1 MEPSICVVIPSHNCL
16 NFLPLALASVWTQ
29 SLPAREVWVVDDG
42 SDDGT
47 TEWLQRQKMIHPRL
61 HSLRLEGVGCSAARN
76 AAIALTQCDWVAFLD
91 ADDTWRPDKLRQQW
105 QALANRPEAAMCF
118 TNYMHVKPDG
128 ESIIDCFSFWPD
140 FRRYAPVLPNYIT
153 PQQLLAENVVGT
165 STVMARRQAIEAVG
179 GFDTR
184 LASASDWELW
194 LKIAKAYPTIA
205 LPDCHCDYLM
215 RPGSISM
222 ARLKRLNAMTEILKR
237 HKTDFGQHPAAIHS
251 AVARINLGYAE
262 WYQEQREFGRALMYQ
277 LKALWN
283 RYDERGVKRVGRLM
297 IQMVSSRP

>member
-16 NFLPLALASVWTQ
+16 DYLPRALNSVWKQ
-29 SLPAREVWVVDDG
+29 SLPAREIWVIDDG

-47 TEWLQRQKMIHPRL
+47 TEWLQTQKMIHPKL
-61 HSLRLEGVGCSAARN
+61 NSLRLEGVGCSAARN
-76 AAIALTQCDWVAFLD
+76 AAIALTQCDWIAFLD
-91 ADDTWRPDKLRQQW
+91 ADDTWHPDKLRSQW
-105 QALANRPEAAMCF
+105 QVLVNRPDAALCF
-118 TNYMHVKPDG
+118 TNYMHINPEG
-128 ESIIDCFSFWPD
+128 EQIIDCFSFWPE
-140 FRRYAPVLPNYIT
+140 FQRYLPLLPNYVA
-153 PQQLLAENVVGT
+153 PQQLLAENVIGT
-165 STVMARRQAIEAVG
+165 STVMARRQAIEEAG

-205 LPDCHCDYLM
+205 LPDCQCDYLM

-222 ARLKRLNAMTEILKR
+222 ARLKRLNAMTEILNR
-237 HKTDFGQHPAAIHS
+237 HQPDFHKHPAAIHS
-251 AVARINLGYAE
+251 ALARINLGYAE
-262 WYQEQREFGRALMYQ
+262 WYQEQREFGRALVFQ

-283 RYDERGVKRVGRLM
+283 RYDNRGVKRAGRLM